1 MSDSLPPKR
10 SLSEI
15 SHLFLSSVRD
25 KQTNG
30 APRPK
35 RVPPRKLEDGNGDM
49 TIDLTPDEFAKVFG
63 SNAQAQTPA
72 NAHEQEQGIQVT
84 AVLGAHLNGEQF
96 DRVKEYARHL
106 AATAGRVG
114 LIELDASEFRV
125 MCFERASDALEL
137 ERPEAMEVEEPRQMA
152 EALREMSFDV
162 HRWLL
167 LVPSLRTPEAKALL
181 RAVDHWALLSTC
193 DHDGIVASY
202 RMLKGLADSH
212 RPRLTLALLDAVEEA
227 EIGRV
232 YRKLSGVCQQF
243 LNWDLEAEAPVRH
256 VSRVSEHL
264 VLCSR
269 PIREKAQLAAAPQWS
284 VVTEFLA
291 GAKSAASEHQSV
303 PQKLEEETSMDN
315 QDQTPTELQDALAET
330 PVNLNEQQMETPSP
344 NPEPARIPQ
353 PAVAMSAPAPAAPM
367 RLVQSPAPTTAG
379 DEVTE
384 VLDLISDDAESILGA
399 ILKQGG
405 ELVEC
410 PIRPPMC
417 VEARLA
423 VSRDR
428 GLVLLAVARQGLS
441 ELRNIGLAYRW
452 VTENRQ
458 LLAMALPQFALDV
471 QRQPRLRLLVDH
483 ADSRADVLQPML
495 GSEHVSVQAYRRLRW
510 GAKMGLFLE
519 AA

>member
-30 APRPK
+30 APRPR
-35 RVPPRKLEDGNGDM
+35 RVPPRKLENGNEEM
-49 TIDLTPDEFAKVFG
+49 TIDLTPDEFAHVFG
-63 SNAQAQTPA
+63 SGGPA
-72 NAHEQEQGIQVT
+72 KPQEQGIQVT

-106 AATAGRVG
+106 AASAGRVG

-125 MCFERASDALEL
+125 MCFERASDAMDLD
-137 ERPEAMEVEEPRQMA
+137 RPEPMEVEEPRQMA

-162 HRWLL
+162 QRWLL

-181 RAVDHWALLSTC
+181 RAVDHWVLLSTT
-193 DHDGIVASY
+193 DHDGVVASY

-212 RPRLTLALLDAVEEA
+212 RPRLSLALLDAIEEA
-227 EIGRV
+227 EVDRV
-232 YRKLSGVCQQF
+232 YRKLAGVCQQF
-243 LNWDLEAEAPVRH
+243 LNWNLEAEPPVRNA
-256 VSRVSEHL
+256 SRISEHL

-284 VVTEFLA
+284 VVTEFLS
-291 GAKSAASEHQSV
+291 GAKAAGGDDQSEPNQNEDPQSMTHHDQASSELEEQMPRTPTATSQTIEHASPQAETSAPSPAPLPAAS
-303 PQKLEEETSMDN
+303 
-315 QDQTPTELQDALAET
+315 
-330 PVNLNEQQMETPSP
+330 
-344 NPEPARIPQ
+344 
-353 PAVAMSAPAPAAPM
+353 M
-367 RLVQSPAPTTAG
+367 RLVPAQASTP
-379 DEVTE
+379 VTDDVAE
-384 VLDLISDDAESILGA
+384 VLDLVSDDAESILGA
-399 ILKQGG
+399 VLKQNG
-405 ELVEC
+405 ELIEC
-410 PIRPPMC
+410 PVRPPMC

-423 VSRDR
+423 IARDR
-428 GLVLLAVARQGLS
+428 GIVLLAVSRQGLS

-495 GSEHVSVQAYRRLRW
+495 GSEHFSVQSYRRLRW

>member
-1 MSDSLPPKR
+1 MSDPLPPKR

-35 RVPPRKLEDGNGDM
+35 RVPPQKLEGNSGGM

-63 SNAQAQTPA
+63 GKADAAAKSDQ
-72 NAHEQEQGIQVT
+72 EQEREQGIQVT

-137 ERPEAMEVEEPRQMA
+137 DKPEPMEVEEPRQMA

-181 RAVDHWALLSTC
+181 RAVDHWTLLSTC
-193 DHDGIVASY
+193 DHDGIVGSY

-212 RPRLTLALLDAVEEA
+212 RPRLTLALLDAMEEA
-227 EIGRV
+227 EIDRV

-243 LNWDLEAEAPVRH
+243 LNWPLEAEEPVRSA
-256 VSRVSEHL
+256 SRISEHL

-291 GAKSAASEHQSV
+291 CAKSATCEQQSSS
-303 PQKLEEETSMDN
+303 QESEEEPMDN
-315 QDQTPTELQDALAET
+315 QDQTPRELAEALSDIPT
-330 PVNLNEQQMETPSP
+330 ASKQHMEPIEAV
-344 NPEPARIPQ
+344 EPAPMPQ
-353 PAVAMSAPAPAAPM
+353 QAAATPAPATVAPM
-367 RLVQSPAPTTAG
+367 RLAQSSAPMTVA

-384 VLDLISDDAESILGA
+384 VIDLINDDAESILGA

-405 ELVEC
+405 ELIEC
-410 PIRPPMC
+410 PVRPPMC

-423 VSRDR
+423 ISRDR
-428 GLVLLAVARQGLS
+428 GIVLLAVARQGLT